1 MGETGKSPP
10 RGPDR
15 RLASST
21 DPARRIDPL
30 KPSTGELTDL
40 DQARARITTAMIDL
54 CFERGY
60 RNIELAELLSRAGVG
75 EADFHR
81 LYDDLEDCFCLV
93 YTEIRDDFLARLERA
108 LADQPDW
115 RGRLRASAYVL
126 LRFLTEDEKVTH
138 LGTVEVQSAGERSQ
152 RLFAEATTRL
162 YELIDEGRDER
173 RLPASITPA
182 TAQAIGGAI
191 FVQIYAAVDHGNLDE
206 TAVPKL
212 MYSAVLPYLG
222 AEAAAAEL
230 SAPPPSAPQSDK
242 DR

>member
-10 RGPDR
+10 RGRDR

-21 DPARRIDPL
+21 DRARTDPL
-30 KPSTGELTDL
+30 HPDASELTRL

-60 RNIELAELLSRAGVG
+60 ARIELAELLSRAGVG

-81 LYDDLEDCFCLV
+81 LFVDLEDCFCLV

-108 LADQPDW
+108 LAGQPDW

-138 LGTVEVQSAGERSQ
+138 LGTVEVQSAGERSR

-173 RLPASITPA
+173 GLPDSITPA
-182 TAQAIGGAI
+182 TAQAIGGASS
-191 FVQIYAAVDHGNLDE
+191 FRFTPRST
-206 TAVPKL
+206 TAT
-212 MYSAVLPYLG
+212 STRRR
-222 AEAAAAEL
+222 
-230 SAPPPSAPQSDK
+230 SRS
-242 DR
+242 